1 MTSLPAQADAVRA
14 AVASVS
20 TCTPAISATLKEL
33 LQGKDDNS
41 NDNGNDNSSTQRS
54 KSRLG
59 KTSQIPARGK
69 AATTAKQRTKAAAQE
84 AGNDGGGLPAKEKAV
99 LATQVINA
107 TLKALADA
115 AKALPAASSTP
126 RSPTKVDL
134 VKSATRKALRRS
146 SSMPMTPLQPR
157 SLNRVSTSPAV
168 ARTSRAPVSS
178 ASSSCLATV
187 ECARVAFAT
196 LRSLQSSG
204 AIKLPDLQ
212 LESGMSSF
220 ISKLI
225 ALDLF
230 DQAVKEL
237 RILKRRLESM
247 AAPSNAKKNAGASP
261 DANVTPK
268 TLSDL
273 LDYPKVNVSGQLLN
287 YIITAQ
293 LQALRVFHGLK
304 KSAHLD
310 SILPFLRQS
319 NKSSPL
325 NLLMQ
330 TLEEEKPD
338 RTKCSRQLESL
349 AQSLLSLTPSVATK
363 DDAIALE
370 SRLNPS
376 PETSLEA
383 QALGL
388 TIRLQSWGV
397 SGHKGDVDKDILMPL
412 SKCLATFLRRNPSA
426 QYSTVFAAFCQVW
439 ELIGKSGLKPSE
451 SSKSPL
457 AAIYQVLA
465 TASRESGDIKEATK
479 WTNKLRNITNSKEDS
494 AAKCC
499 TIAAQLLA
507 LSLKGSANLDDNLIK
522 EVLDGLQGSLS
533 GNVTELDDLLVSIC
547 FLRKAV
553 MNTLTQ
559 SSSLSKTTQQHLESF
574 IFQMPRFALRWLGK
588 PPPSN
593 SATKEYLR
601 FEQRRQLLSKYLH
614 HLLDSALMLAKVL
627 IDEERLAWD
636 VMDSLLQDSLGLLEH
651 MGDAAQSSAKSNP
664 STSYHVKI
672 SHLYY
677 QQHLALRKSSAQT
690 SSATS
695 LRALR
700 RSVDSVKHQPEPEQT
715 RAHIFVKWERFAEL
729 CKASGRRDDAVDA
742 LRSIRD
748 HIVRQDVVTA
758 ITTSLA
764 TQPVSIS
771 WQLTP
776 IVELLSRSVCN
787 LAKLDR
793 KPNDWTWLLTGPDK
807 ATALEHDFYFI
818 LSKDSRYSRELD
830 LSNPTIQALLQHY
843 SPEEYPIRRL
853 RTLLQLLIA
862 SLSTREQTE
871 ALRAEVETSIN
882 SIDKTKLANDS
893 GLERYILHMQ
903 ALASCVSGLLDAD
916 LESPEVKRALSQWKD
931 MTSGCQSSEQLL
943 SQIDD
948 PHQLLTT
955 LQSLADFARVQGSQT
970 LLTDILE
977 LSDRVAHLAAKDS
990 VELRVSQSTTLCLH
1004 YLSLGRSTKAEK
1016 ALQSNNE
1023 LLSLPDISRE
1033 ITASFHLSAAE
1044 YHLAIG
1050 AFDKAEQHLV
1060 QARAAAVA
1068 QSPDQPTKKS
1078 KSSTRKISIAYASF
1092 LNSMLALERGNSH
1105 HALQFAKTAVKILFH
1120 DWTQMEELRTSSVDV
1135 SLEDVS
1141 QAESLDESSSLNG
1154 SRLGRPDLV
1163 RANTGPEFWA
1173 LVYPLY
1179 RFISRLSTI
1188 YAYLGMYQET
1198 LYYAEQAQKVA
1209 KSMASSG
1216 YIAQSTAWLASVSL
1230 KAGDIKKA
1238 TELAAEAKP
1247 LLFLSEPTYTSFNAV
1262 CQLISIY
1269 RESNDTDAEAE
1280 IVSQAETMLEEMKK
1294 DRQFIGDSRK
1304 LELEA
1309 GVAEVSVKETASV
1322 RPASR
1327 ATKMPRATKAVG
1339 KPAATKAVAKRAKTP
1354 VEGQTQPKAED
1365 AQLSFLR
1372 ASILQCRSISLLEN
1386 RDWTAAVTAL
1396 RSACEFTKLS
1406 ADVSQVH
1413 FLMGVALVGQ
1423 SLEQMGRDSVFSFI
1437 QDSTLS
1443 FPSVA
1448 GSPKAKATTITA
1460 SEKSS
1465 SPPRKAR
1472 SMTVQDKQN
1481 FVENLREAQEHLLEA
1496 HAIASLNGDGNLVHR
1511 IAIALQNVVLLLSNT
1526 CSSKIA
1532 TSHPAHATCSIEL
1545 ARNLTWGRERKTLRY
1560 DNTADLKSSWPIITS
1575 SSGARR
1581 SSLGFSIDMNRFQRE
1596 YVDII
1601 PKSWNVVSISVSD
1614 SKDDLCITKLQA
1626 GHSPFAI
1633 RLPLERANARDPDI
1647 EVFSFQQGRSELLEL
1662 IQVANRTC
1670 HDARDMSQ
1678 KGAKS
1683 AWWAERE
1690 ELDRLMKQLLEN
1702 IEESWLG
1709 GFRGIFTQHH
1719 KRSDLLARFHK
1730 SFQDILDKHLPSR
1743 RHIRIKR
1750 AKAAAP
1756 RINLDPR
1763 IIDLFIGLGDA
1774 SVPGCDL
1781 DEPLTDLLYFV
1792 VDILQFHGERNAY
1805 DEIDF
1810 DAIAVETFDALHA
1823 YHDAAKNAQSERN
1836 DRDDTAHT
1844 ILILDKSL
1852 HIFPWESLPCMQ
1864 GAAVS
1869 RVPSLAY
1876 LRRAILEQQQPKDSS
1891 EEVRG
1896 QPPREGHY
1904 ASINSGTY
1912 ILNPSADLTNT
1923 QATFGRALAGL
1934 PPAWRSIE
1942 TRAPTEAEFEEA
1954 LTSSDLL
1961 LYFGHGSGAQY
1972 IRGRTVRRLEK
1983 CRAAALLMGCSSAS
1997 LADVGQ
2003 FECHGPVWNYMHA
2016 GCPAVVGTLW
2026 DVTDRDIDRF
2036 AGRVF
2041 EEWGLMPQGTFAEAA
2056 EAKGKGKARAKG
2068 KKGKEGEGSGK
2079 KVQNRDQQTSLVE
2092 AVARAREDACRFKY
2106 LTAAAVCVYGIPVYL
2121 SK

>member
-14 AVASVS
+14 AVASIS

-33 LQGKDDNS
+33 LQGKEDVADNS
-41 NDNGNDNSSTQRS
+41 TTQRS
-54 KSRLG
+54 KSRSG
-59 KTSQIPARGK
+59 KTTPAPAPVRGK
-69 AATTAKQRTKAAAQE
+69 ATTTAKQRTKATSQE
-84 AGNDGGGLPAKEKAV
+84 TKGDGGGLPAKEKAV

-115 AKALPAASSTP
+115 AKAPSAAAAAAAAAPNP
-126 RSPTKVDL
+126 RSPTKVEL

-168 ARTSRAPVSS
+168 TKASQIS

-187 ECARVAFAT
+187 ECARAAFAT
-196 LRSLQSSG
+196 LRSLQASG
-204 AIKLPDLQ
+204 TIKLPDLQ
-212 LESGMSSF
+212 LETGMSSF

-225 ALDLF
+225 TLNLF
-230 DQAVKEL
+230 DQAAKEL
-237 RILKRRLESM
+237 RILKRRLESL
-247 AAPSNAKKNAGASP
+247 AAPSVGKKNAGAVS
-261 DANVTPK
+261 DTSVTPK
-268 TLSDL
+268 TLSEL
-273 LDYPKVNVSGQLLN
+273 LDYPKVDASGQLLG
-287 YIITAQ
+287 YIITSQ

-304 KSAHLD
+304 KSVHLD
-310 SILPFLRQS
+310 AILPFLRQS

-325 NLLMQ
+325 NLLLR
-330 TLEEEKPD
+330 TLEDEKPD

-363 DDAIALE
+363 DDAVALE

-376 PETSLEA
+376 PGTSLEA

-388 TIRLQSWGV
+388 AIRLQSWKV
-397 SGHKGDVDKDILMPL
+397 SGHKGDVDKEILMPL

-426 QYSTVFAAFCQVW
+426 QYSMLLAAFSQVW
-439 ELIGKSGLKPSE
+439 EPVGKSGLKPSE

-465 TASRESGDIKEATK
+465 TAARESGEDKEATN
-479 WTNKLRNITNSKEDS
+479 WTNKLRSIMDSKEDS

-499 TIAAQLLA
+499 TVAAQLLA
-507 LSLKGSANLDDNLIK
+507 LSLKGSAEPDENLIK

-533 GNVTELDDLLVSIC
+533 GNVTELDDLLVGIC

-553 MNTLTQ
+553 MNALAQ
-559 SSSLSKTTQQHLESF
+559 SKSISKTTRQQLESF
-574 IFQMPRFALRWLGK
+574 IFQLPRFTLRWLGK

-601 FEQRRQLLSKYLH
+601 FDQRRQLLSKYLH
-614 HLLDSALMLAKVL
+614 HLLDSALMQTKLL
-627 IDEERLAWD
+627 IDEDRMAWD
-636 VMDSLLQDSLGLLEH
+636 VMDSLLQDSLGLLEY
-651 MGDAAQSSAKSNP
+651 MGDADQPSTKSNP
-664 STSYHVKI
+664 SASYHVKI

-690 SSATS
+690 SETTS

-700 RSVDSVKHQPEPEQT
+700 RSVDCIKNRPEPEQT

-729 CKASGRRDDAVDA
+729 CKASGRREDAADA

-758 ITTSLA
+758 ISTSLA
-764 TQPVSIS
+764 TQPVSRS

-776 IVELLSRSVCN
+776 MAELLSRSVCN

-793 KPNDWTWLLTGPDK
+793 KPNDWTWLLSGSDK

-818 LSKDSRYSRELD
+818 LSKDTKYSKDLD
-830 LSNPTIQALLQHY
+830 MTNATVQALLQHF

-853 RTLLQLLIA
+853 RALLQLLIA
-862 SLSTREQTE
+862 GLDTREQTE
-871 ALRAEVETSIN
+871 TLRIEVERSIS
-882 SIDKTKLANDS
+882 SIDKTNLANDS
-893 GLERYILHMQ
+893 GLERYIPHMQ
-903 ALASCVSGLLDAD
+903 ALASCVFGLLDGNLD
-916 LESPEVKRALSQWKD
+916 SLEVEKSLLHWKAVV
-931 MTSGCQSSEQLL
+931 SACQSSDQLL
-943 SQIDD
+943 SRIDD
-948 PHQLLTT
+948 PQQLLTT

-990 VELRVSQSTTLCLH
+990 VEIRISQSTTLCLH

-1016 ALQSNNE
+1016 ALQSNDE
-1023 LLSLPDISRE
+1023 LLSLPDVSRE
-1033 ITASFHLSAAE
+1033 ITASFHLCAAE
-1044 YHLAIG
+1044 YHLALG
-1050 AFDKAEQHLV
+1050 AFEKAEQHLA

-1068 QSPDQPTKKS
+1068 PSSDQPTKKS

-1092 LNSMLALERGNSH
+1092 LNSMLALERGHSH

-1120 DWTQMEELRTSSVDV
+1120 DWTQMEELRTSSADV
-1135 SLEDVS
+1135 SLGDVS
-1141 QAESLDESSSLNG
+1141 RAESLDESSSLSG
-1154 SRLGRPDLV
+1154 SRLGRPDLI

-1179 RFISRLSTI
+1179 RFVSRLSTI
-1188 YAYLGMYQET
+1188 YAHLGMYQET

-1247 LLFLSEPTYTSFNAV
+1247 LLISSEPTYTSFSAV

-1269 RESNDTDAEAE
+1269 RESNNTVAEAE
-1280 IVSQAETMLEEMKK
+1280 IVSQAETMLEAMKN
-1294 DRQFIGDSRK
+1294 DGRSMSGSTRP
-1304 LELEA
+1304 ELGA
-1309 GVAEVSVKETASV
+1309 GAAEPSAKEIASS

-1327 ATKMPRATKAVG
+1327 ATKTTRTTKVVS
-1339 KPAATKAVAKRAKTP
+1339 KPAATKPVAKRAKTP
-1354 VEGQTQPKAED
+1354 VECQAQPKAED
-1365 AQLSFLR
+1365 IQLSFLR
-1372 ASILQCRSISLLEN
+1372 ASILQCRSVSLLEN

-1396 RSACEFTKLS
+1396 RSAYEFTKLS
-1406 ADVSQVH
+1406 TDVSRVH

-1423 SLEQMGRDSVFSFI
+1423 SLDQMGQDAVFSFI

-1443 FPSVA
+1443 FPSIA
-1448 GSPKAKATTITA
+1448 GSPKGKGTTITTP
-1460 SEKSS
+1460 EKSS
-1465 SPPRKAR
+1465 PQKAR
-1472 SMTVQDKQN
+1472 SVAVQDKQS
-1481 FVENLREAQEHLLEA
+1481 FVDNLREAQEHLLEA
-1496 HAIASLNGDGNLVHR
+1496 HAIASFNGDGNLVHR
-1511 IAIALQNVVLLLSNT
+1511 IAIALQNVVILLSNT
-1526 CSSKIA
+1526 CASKVA

-1545 ARNLTWGRERKTLRY
+1545 ARNLTWGRERKTLQY
-1560 DNTADLKSSWPIITS
+1560 DNTADLKSAWPIITS
-1575 SSGARR
+1575 SSGSRR
-1581 SSLGFSIDMNRFQRE
+1581 SSLGPSIDMNRFQRE

-1614 SKDDLCITKLQA
+1614 NKDDLCITKFQA

-1662 IQVANRTC
+1662 IKVANRTC

-1690 ELDRLMKQLLEN
+1690 ELDGLMKQLLEN
-1702 IEESWLG
+1702 IEENWLG

-1730 SFQDILDKHLPSR
+1730 SFQNILDKHLPSR
-1743 RHIRIKR
+1743 RQIRVKR
-1750 AKAAAP
+1750 AKSTVP

-1763 IIDLFIGLGDA
+1763 ILDLFIGLGDA
-1774 SVPGCDL
+1774 SVPGCEL

-1823 YHDAAKNAQSERN
+1823 YHDAAKSAQNERN
-1836 DRDDTAHT
+1836 GDEDPVHT

-1876 LRRAILEQQQPKDSS
+1876 LRRAILEQQPPK
-1891 EEVRG
+1891 EEG
-1896 QPPREGHY
+1896 AQSPREGHY

-1923 QATFGRALAGL
+1923 QATFGKALAGL
-1934 PPAWRSIE
+1934 PPAWHSIE
-1942 TRAPTEAEFEEA
+1942 TRAPSEPEFESA
-1954 LTSSDLL
+1954 LTGADLL

-1972 IRGRTVRRLEK
+1972 IRGRTVRRLDK

-2041 EEWGLMPQGTFAEAA
+2041 EEWGLMPRGTFAE
-2056 EAKGKGKARAKG
+2056 EGKGKAKAKAAKG
-2068 KKGKEGEGSGK
+2068 KKAKGREKE
-2079 KVQNRDQQTSLVE
+2079 DAPLTSLVE